1 MPHSVSTESALHH
14 LVGRI
19 ERALAAEQ
27 YALGVFFDIH
37 GAFDNVTSV
46 AVKKALNERKVIFAV
61 RNWISAIGLIEQRA
75 VFVRVGQTLLRVTVH
90 HRVVTCS

>member
-1 MPHSVSTESALHH
+1 M
-14 LVGRI
+14 GRI

-46 AVKKALNERKVIFAV
+46 AVKQALNERKVIFAV
-61 RNWISAIGLIEQRA
+61 RNWISAIIEQRA